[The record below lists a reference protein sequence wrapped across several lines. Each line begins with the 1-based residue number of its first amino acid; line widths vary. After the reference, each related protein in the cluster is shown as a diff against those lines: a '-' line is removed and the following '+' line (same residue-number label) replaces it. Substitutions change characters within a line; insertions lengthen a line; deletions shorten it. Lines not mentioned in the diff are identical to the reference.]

1 MPSLVLRDIA
11 VTTLANVI
19 ALVLIDHRTSELV
32 HSLWRRWKIWRER
45 VAYFKQYNDY
55 FKGIL
60 RGKPRMLLLCHGR
73 DHGVPEF
80 TFEPETIVPKIE
92 DFDVITIDRNRTTNP
107 HIVQDLKDLNVELG
121 LFQWIVWFNCHC
133 HTQDLNNNDVFFEKC
148 KKWLAPGGQLIVTQP
163 ESIGKTTHFFHYFIK
178 QGETTTIIKHPLP
191 TFANINNLESYSK
204 HAICYSKP
212 FSSQRFNG
220 ARYVVNETGSVSQND
235 DLTAESKQPPL
246 LAKAQSDIVT
256 LLKQIQ
262 AQIQTFVLEQEQ
274 QTIVLDGP
282 KVTTTVRFSEDINL

>member
-45 VAYFKQYNDY
+45 IAYFKQYNDY

-80 TFEPETIVPKIE
+80 TFESETTIALKIE
-92 DFDVITIDRNRTTNP
+92 DFDVITMDKNKTTNP
-107 HIVQDLKDLNVELG
+107 HIVQDLKNPNVELG
-121 LFQWIVWFNCHC
+121 FFHWIVWFNCHC
-133 HTQDLNNNDVFFEKC
+133 HTQDLNSNDIFFEQC
-148 KKWLAPGGQLIVTQP
+148 KKWLAPGGHLIVTQP
-163 ESIGKTTHFFHYFIK
+163 ESIGKTSHFFHYFIK
-178 QGETTTIIKHPLP
+178 QGETTTVIKHPVP
-191 TFANINNLESYSK
+191 TWANMNNLESYSQ
-204 HAICYSKP
+204 HMISYSKP

-220 ARYVVNETGSVSQND
+220 ARYVVNETGIVSQD
-235 DLTAESKQPPL
+235 VEPTAETKQPPL
-246 LAKAQSDIVT
+246 LANAQSDVVT

-262 AQIQTFVLEQEQ
+262 AQIQTFVLGQEQ
-274 QTIVLDGP
+274 QTMILDGP
-282 KVTTTVRFSEDINL
+282 NVTTVQFSEEINL